1 MFNSLG
7 WPEIGLLIVLAL
19 FIFGPERL
27 PKMIGEAG
35 RMLRTLRAMANN
47 AREDLKTELGP
58 ELGDLDLASLNPKTF
73 IRQNLF
79 DGQDPAEA
87 LGLNGYRIDDGPS
100 DAPPAAP
107 PNGRPK
113 QHKPLTAGERAPF
126 DVDAT

>member
-7 WPEIGLLIVLAL
+7 WPEIGLLIVVAL
-19 FIFGPERL
+19 FVFGPERL

-35 RMLRTLRAMANN
+35 RMLRALRTMANN

-73 IRQNLF
+73 IKKNLF
-79 DGQDPAEA
+79 DGQEPAEA
-87 LGLNGYRIDDGPS
+87 LGLDTPLPPQRAMAAEPPGQRPLAVGES
-100 DAPPAAP
+100 APY
-107 PNGRPK
+107 
-113 QHKPLTAGERAPF
+113 